1 MKFTV
6 NYKKMIQTNL
16 SEIEISEDR
25 IIEDFGSV
33 ENFLLW
39 TKDEPTNQKERNLLK
54 KLSEKFLMDP
64 VDYIKSVGNHIQ
76 TFQGHRFDV
85 LHGVYEGGFDKHQ
98 HIIDYEKSIGFRK
111 RDGTSVKEV
120 KIEFE

>member
-6 NYKKMIQTNL
+6 SYKMEIHTNL
-16 SEIEISEDR
+16 SEIDISEDR

-33 ENFLLW
+33 ENFILW
-39 TKDEPTNQKERNLLK
+39 TKNEPTNQKERNLLK
-54 KLSEKFLMDP
+54 KLSEKFPMDK

-76 TFQGHRFDV
+76 SFQGHRFDV
-85 LHGVYEGGFDKHQ
+85 LHGVYEGGLDQHQ
-98 HIIDYEKSIGFRK
+98 DIINFEKSIGFKK
-111 RDGTSVKEV
+111 RDGTKVKEV